1 MAYENL
7 ERMLIGIVTS
17 RNTLLLMMQQ
27 KIKIFFCLILLFYLH
42 VDNCWRYKYTCSLI
56 TNRAV
61 IVKLINTFRYFFYEP
76 TAPSGQVPPHNR
88 YFTTKLRHATLG
100 GTPLDE

>member
-27 KIKIFFCLILLFYLH
+27 KIKIFF
-42 VDNCWRYKYTCSLI
+42 V
-56 TNRAV
+56 
-61 IVKLINTFRYFFYEP
+61 
-76 TAPSGQVPPHNR
+76 
-88 YFTTKLRHATLG
+88 
-100 GTPLDE
+100 